1 MATWVV
7 ERTRDRR
14 FPFRITIEQEG
25 RTLLAVRAQS
35 HWPGAGSQI
44 FCLRE
49 TELDPAENL
58 EPFERVRVAH
68 LVRLGRKLSVTL
80 DRAQRKRCEFL
91 KIEKPFKDRP
101 GTYEQIFFRTE
112 QGVRAHRTSGRV
124 ELRPRGGLD
133 VVVDSAEP
141 YPWKFPGARVTRRK
155 LPVGDYA
162 LVEDERLVAVVE
174 RKTRENF
181 LGNVHEIKGL
191 HQQVAELGSYP
202 HAAMVVEAQYADFG
216 NPAKIGRWPAS
227 HLLRVLGEMAAMHP
241 NVPLVFAGN
250 RKLANVW
257 TQRFFAAVKAALR
270 EPLPD
275 LVREP
280 SARYDSAPA
289 DGGIDTRIRLAALR
303 EMPDGFAFSL
313 LRDRFPDV
321 PGPRVRRVL
330 GQLLAEGRL
339 RCEGRGRAARWV
351 RQTPLPG
358 PSEGPD
364 GSRAP
369 RAQRGA

>member
-1 MATWVV
+1 VRLVATWVV

-49 TELDPAENL
+49 TDLDPAENL

-112 QGVRAHRTSGRV
+112 QGVRAHRTSGKV

-133 VVVDSAEP
+133 VVVDSAEL

-174 RKTRENF
+174 RKTCENF

-191 HQQVAELGSYP
+191 HQQLAELGSYP

-227 HLLRVLGEMAAMHP
+227 HLLRVIGEIAALHP
-241 NVPLVFAGN
+241 GVPLVFAGN
-250 RKLANVW
+250 RKLGNVW
-257 TQRFFAAVKAALR
+257 AQR
-270 EPLPD
+270 
-275 LVREP
+275 
-280 SARYDSAPA
+280 
-289 DGGIDTRIRLAALR
+289 
-303 EMPDGFAFSL
+303 
-313 LRDRFPDV
+313 
-321 PGPRVRRVL
+321 
-330 GQLLAEGRL
+330 
-339 RCEGRGRAARWV
+339 RWV
-351 RQTPLPG
+351 RETALPG
-358 PSEGPD
+358 PSEGPG

-369 RAQRGA
+369 RAARGA

>member
-133 VVVDSAEP
+133 VVVDSAEL

-191 HQQVAELGSYP
+191 HQQLAELGSYP

-216 NPAKIGRWPAS
+216 NPTKIGRWPAS
-227 HLLRVLGEMAAMHP
+227 HLLRVIGEIAALHP
-241 NVPLVFAGN
+241 GVPLVFAGN
-250 RKLANVW
+250 RKLGNVW
-257 TQRFFAAVKAALR
+257 VQRFFAAVEAALR
-270 EPLPD
+270 EPVPD
-275 LVREP
+275 LLREP
-280 SARYDSAPA
+280 SARYDSVPA
-289 DGGIDTRIRLAALR
+289 DGGVDTRIRLAALR
-303 EMPDGFAFSL
+303 EMPDGFAFAL
-313 LRDRFPDV
+313 LRARFPDV
-321 PGPRVRRVL
+321 PDPRVRRVL
-330 GQLLAEGRL
+330 GQLRAEGRL

-351 RQTPLPG
+351 RETALPG
-358 PSEGPD
+358 PSEGPY
-364 GSRAP
+364 GARTP
-369 RAQRGA
+369 RAARGA